1 MNKYTALVAIAP
13 IALLAACG
21 SNDSD
26 ADNVAAAP
34 ADSAMMETPV
44 PTPAAAKP
52 TKLADAGDFS
62 GSYDL
67 SDDASGGGA
76 MAAGQ
81 TDAAAGGAASST
93 AGTTTGTPANRGSIK
108 FNSADNTYEYTPATG
123 PVRKGNFS
131 RADDNYRLMIED
143 WDGGPAYFAFSNGD
157 LYRLQGDTPMSDTIN
172 VTGERYARANNSD
185 NPTPGNP
192 AGAVNSVQD
201 KRE

>member
-1 MNKYTALVAIAP
+1 MNRYTALGAIAP

-26 ADNVAAAP
+26 ADNAAAP
-34 ADSAMMETPV
+34 ADSAMIETSA
-44 PTPAAAKP
+44 PTPAAAAP
-52 TKLADAGDFS
+52 TRLADAGDFS
-62 GSYDL
+62 GSYSFSEPTAAEAAMV
-67 SDDASGGGA
+67 SDQAGA
-76 MAAGQ
+76 DAAG
-81 TDAAAGGAASST
+81 SS
-93 AGTTTGTPANRGSIK
+93 AGTTPAGGSIK

-172 VTGERYARANNSD
+172 VTGERYARSSNSD

-192 AGAVNSVQD
+192 SGAVNSVKD